1 MFASLSRDTIQ
12 LPFAPG
18 QTVTIRKLTGREVE
32 RAQGEHLKKLVSGN
46 RSARGWAESF
56 KRNLAK
62 ISGDVGPVIADPL
75 NGYDRDTIVEC
86 GLVGW
91 SFTTPTFSPDAVADL
106 EDEPVEFI
114 ARAILKLTKPALFAT
129 SVEELEA
136 QQKETEAP
144 ASLVGAAGAA
154 AV

>member
-1 MFASLSRDTIQ
+1 MFASQTQQTIA

-18 QTVTIRKLTGREVE
+18 HTATIRKLTGREVE
-32 RAQGEHLKKLVSGN
+32 RAQGEHLKSLVSGN

-62 ISGDVGPVIADPL
+62 ATGDPTPIIADPL
-75 NGYDRDTIVEC
+75 NGFDRNTIIEA
-86 GLVGW
+86 GLLGW
-91 SFTTPTFSPDAVADL
+91 SVARKFEPEAVADL
-106 EDEPVEFI
+106 DDDAAEFI
-114 ARAILKLTKPALFAT
+114 ARAILKLTKPALFVT
-129 SVEELEA
+129 SAEDIEALQKEA
-136 QQKETEAP
+136 QAP